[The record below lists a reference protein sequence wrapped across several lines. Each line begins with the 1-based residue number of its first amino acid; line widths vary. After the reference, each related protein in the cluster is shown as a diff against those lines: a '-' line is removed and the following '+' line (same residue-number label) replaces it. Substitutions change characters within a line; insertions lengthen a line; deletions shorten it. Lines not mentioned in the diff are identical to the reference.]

1 MQYQNNVHS
10 IQISILVKIKSIIVI
25 VKVKIHIV
33 DHQVE
38 FYKNHRTQNKIHRII
53 VIIIA
58 TTLIEFSK
66 HILFNKSK
74 ILINLSSVCM
84 KPVVFDN
91 NLNKPKTYNHIAHL
105 FQIAVFS
112 HLNTNINQNI
122 LNNYKDNKILY
133 YT

>member
-1 MQYQNNVHS
+1 MQYPNNVHS
-10 IQISILVKIKSIIVI
+10 IQISILVKIKSIIAK

-38 FYKNHRTQNKIHRII
+38 FQKNHRTQNKIHRII

-84 KPVVFDN
+84 KPVVFVN

-112 HLNTNINQNI
+112 HLNININQNI

>member
-84 KPVVFDN
+84 KPVVFVN
-91 NLNKPKTYNHIAHL
+91 NLNKPKTYNHIVHL